1 MQMSLGDKLT
11 VTLFGESHGP
21 AVGALIDGMPPNIEP
36 DFEQLVS
43 DMISR
48 RPGSGLASKRKET
61 DDVEILSGVHA
72 GKTTGMPILLL
83 IKNNDVKSKDYSFL
97 PHQPRPGHADF
108 PINVKSEGAADLR
121 GGGSF
126 SARLTA
132 GLVAA
137 SSLARNIIPEEWKI
151 EATVGALG
159 GLEGEDGI
167 KLAEDAR
174 KNGDSLG
181 SRVDLVISGLPIGL
195 GEPWFDGIEPA
206 LARGLMAIPAARAV
220 EFGRGVGAGTM
231 RGSEHNDAYGDEMTL
246 SEGADGAL
254 GGMASGA
261 PIHVRVTFKPP
272 SGISIPQETFNQ
284 TTGMIEE
291 LAIKGRHDPVIAP
304 RARPVVEAV
313 ARWIIADLAIQGGY
327 LDE

>member
-1 MQMSLGDKLT
+1 MSLGENVV

-21 AVGALIDGMPPNIEP
+21 AVGALIEGMPPNLEF
-36 DFEQLVS
+36 DLEQLIA

-61 DDVEILSGVHA
+61 DEVDIMSGVHN
-72 GKTTGMPILLL
+72 GKTTGMPILLI
-83 IKNNDVKSKDYSFL
+83 IKNRDVRSKDYSFL
-97 PHQPRPGHADF
+97 PYQPRPGHVDH
-108 PINVKSEGAADLR
+108 PINIKTEGAADLR

-137 SSLARNIIPEEWKI
+137 GSLSRTIIPSEWKV

-159 GLEGEDGI
+159 GLEGEEGI
-167 KLAEDAR
+167 ALAEKAR
-174 KNGDSLG
+174 KDGDSLG
-181 SRVDLVISGLPIGL
+181 SRVDLVISGLPVGL

-206 LARGLMAIPAARAV
+206 LARALMSIPAARAV
-220 EFGRGVGAGTM
+220 EFGRGVKAGIM
-231 RGSEHNDAYGDEMTL
+231 RGSEHNDTWGQDMSL

-261 PIHVRVTFKPP
+261 PIHVRITFKPP
-272 SGISIPQETFNQ
+272 SGISKPQETFNQ
-284 TTGMIEE
+284 ISGEMEE

-313 ARWIIADLAIQGGY
+313 ARLVLADLGVQGGY
-327 LDE
+327 IDG

>member
-1 MQMSLGDKLT
+1 MRMSLGENVV

-21 AVGALIDGMPPNIEP
+21 AVGALIEGMPPNVEF
-36 DFEQLVS
+36 DLEQLIA

-61 DDVEILSGVHA
+61 DEVDIMSGVHN
-72 GKTTGMPILLL
+72 GKTTGMPILLI
-83 IKNNDVKSKDYSFL
+83 IKNRDVRSKDYSFL
-97 PHQPRPGHADF
+97 PYQPRPGHVDH
-108 PINVKSEGAADLR
+108 PINIKTEGAADLR

-137 SSLARNIIPEEWKI
+137 GSLSRTIIPSEWKV

-159 GLEGEDGI
+159 GLEGEEGI
-167 KLAEDAR
+167 ALAEKAR
-174 KNGDSLG
+174 KDGDSLG
-181 SRVDLVISGLPIGL
+181 SRVDLVISGLPVGL

-206 LARGLMAIPAARAV
+206 LARALMSIPAARAV
-220 EFGRGVGAGTM
+220 EFGRGVKAGTM
-231 RGSEHNDAYGDEMTL
+231 RGSEHNDTWGQDMSL
-246 SEGADGAL
+246 SDGADGAL

-261 PIHVRVTFKPP
+261 PIRVRITFKPP
-272 SGISIPQETFNQ
+272 SGISKPQETFNQ
-284 TTGMIEE
+284 ISGEVEE

-313 ARWIIADLAIQGGY
+313 ARLVLADLGVQGGY
-327 LDE
+327 IDG

>member
-1 MQMSLGDKLT
+1 MRMSLGENVV

-21 AVGALIDGMPPNIEP
+21 AVGALIEGMPPNVEF
-36 DFEQLVS
+36 DLEQLIA

-61 DDVEILSGVHA
+61 DEVDIMSGVHN
-72 GKTTGMPILLL
+72 GKTTGMPILLI
-83 IKNNDVKSKDYSFL
+83 IKNRDVRSKDYSFL
-97 PHQPRPGHADF
+97 PYQPRPGHVDH
-108 PINVKSEGAADLR
+108 PINIKTEGAADLR

-137 SSLARNIIPEEWKI
+137 GSLSRTIIPSEWKV

-159 GLEGEDGI
+159 GLEGEEGI
-167 KLAEDAR
+167 ALAEKAR
-174 KNGDSLG
+174 KDGDSLG
-181 SRVDLVISGLPIGL
+181 SRVDLVISGLPVGL

-206 LARGLMAIPAARAV
+206 LARALMSIPAARAV
-220 EFGRGVGAGTM
+220 EFGRGVNAGTM
-231 RGSEHNDAYGDEMTL
+231 RGSEHNDTWGQDMSL
-246 SEGADGAL
+246 SDGADGAL

-261 PIHVRVTFKPP
+261 PIRVRITFKPP
-272 SGISIPQETFNQ
+272 SGISQPQETFNQ
-284 TTGMIEE
+284 ISGEVEE

-313 ARWIIADLAIQGGY
+313 ARLVLADLGVQGGY
-327 LDE
+327 IDG

>member
-1 MQMSLGDKLT
+1 MSLGENVV

-21 AVGALIDGMPPNIEP
+21 AVGALIEGMPPNVEF
-36 DFEQLVS
+36 DLEQLIA

-61 DDVEILSGVHA
+61 DEVDIMSGVHN
-72 GKTTGMPILLL
+72 GKTTGMPILLI
-83 IKNNDVKSKDYSFL
+83 IKNRDVRSKDYSFL
-97 PHQPRPGHADF
+97 PYQPRPGHVDH
-108 PINVKSEGAADLR
+108 PINIKTEGAADLR

-137 SSLARNIIPEEWKI
+137 GSLSRTIIPSEWKV

-159 GLEGEDGI
+159 GLEGEEGI
-167 KLAEDAR
+167 ALAEKAR
-174 KNGDSLG
+174 KDGDSLG
-181 SRVDLVISGLPIGL
+181 SRVDLVISGLPVGL

-206 LARGLMAIPAARAV
+206 LARALMSIPAARAV
-220 EFGRGVGAGTM
+220 EFGRGVNAGTM
-231 RGSEHNDAYGDEMTL
+231 RGSEHNDTWGQDMSL
-246 SEGADGAL
+246 SDGADGAL

-261 PIHVRVTFKPP
+261 PIRVRITFKPP
-272 SGISIPQETFNQ
+272 SGISKPQETFNQ
-284 TTGMIEE
+284 ISGEVEE

-313 ARWIIADLAIQGGY
+313 ARLVLADLGVQGGY
-327 LDE
+327 IDG

>member
-1 MQMSLGDKLT
+1 MRMSLGENVV

-21 AVGALIDGMPPNIEP
+21 AVGALIEGMPPNIEF
-36 DFEQLVS
+36 DLEQLMS

-61 DDVEILSGVHA
+61 DEVDIMSGVHG
-72 GKTTGMPILLL
+72 GKTTGMPILLI
-83 IKNNDVKSKDYSFL
+83 IKNRDVRSKDYSFL
-97 PHQPRPGHADF
+97 PYQPRPGHVDH
-108 PINVKSEGAADLR
+108 PINIKTEGAADLR

-137 SSLARNIIPEEWKI
+137 GSLSRTIIPSEWI
-151 EATVGALG
+151 VEATVGALG
-159 GLEGEDGI
+159 GLEGEEGI
-167 KLAEDAR
+167 ALAEKAR
-174 KNGDSLG
+174 KDGDSLG
-181 SRVDLVISGLPIGL
+181 SRVDLVISGLPVGL

-206 LARGLMAIPAARAV
+206 LARALMSIPAARAV
-220 EFGRGVGAGTM
+220 EFGRGVKAGTM
-231 RGSEHNDAYGDEMTL
+231 RGSEHNDTWGQDMSL

-272 SGISIPQETFNQ
+272 SGISKPQETFNQ
-284 TTGMIEE
+284 ISGEIEE
-291 LAIKGRHDPVIAP
+291 LAITVSYTHLTLPTILRV
-304 RARPVVEAV
+304 
-313 ARWIIADLAIQGGY
+313 
-327 LDE
+327 

>member
-1 MQMSLGDKLT
+1 MSLGENVV

-21 AVGALIDGMPPNIEP
+21 AVGALIEGMPPNVEF
-36 DFEQLVS
+36 DLEQLIA

-61 DDVEILSGVHA
+61 DEVDIMSGVHN
-72 GKTTGMPILLL
+72 GKTTGMPILLI
-83 IKNNDVKSKDYSFL
+83 IKNRDVRSKDYSFL
-97 PHQPRPGHADF
+97 PYQPRPGHVDH
-108 PINVKSEGAADLR
+108 PINIKTEGAADLR

-137 SSLARNIIPEEWKI
+137 GSLSRTIIPSEWKV

-159 GLEGEDGI
+159 GLEGEEGI
-167 KLAEDAR
+167 ALAEKAR
-174 KNGDSLG
+174 KDGDSLG
-181 SRVDLVISGLPIGL
+181 SRVDLVISGLPVGL

-206 LARGLMAIPAARAV
+206 LARALMSIPAARAV
-220 EFGRGVGAGTM
+220 EFGRGVNAGTM
-231 RGSEHNDAYGDEMTL
+231 RGSEHNDTWGQDMSL
-246 SEGADGAL
+246 SDGADGAL

-261 PIHVRVTFKPP
+261 PIRVRITFKPP
-272 SGISIPQETFNQ
+272 SGISQPQETFNQ
-284 TTGMIEE
+284 ISGEVEE

-313 ARWIIADLAIQGGY
+313 ARLVLADLGVQGGY
-327 LDE
+327 IDG

>member
-1 MQMSLGDKLT
+1 MSLGENVI

-21 AVGALIDGMPPNIEP
+21 AVGALIEGMPPNVEF
-36 DFEQLVS
+36 DLEQLMA

-61 DDVEILSGVHA
+61 DEVDIMSGVHS
-72 GKTTGMPILLL
+72 GKTTGMPILLI
-83 IKNNDVKSKDYSFL
+83 IKNRDVRSKDYSFL
-97 PHQPRPGHADF
+97 PYQPRPGHVDH
-108 PINVKSEGAADLR
+108 PINIKTEGAADLR

-137 SSLARNIIPEEWKI
+137 GSLSRTIIPNEWKV

-159 GLEGEDGI
+159 GLEGEEGI
-167 KLAEDAR
+167 ALAEKAR
-174 KNGDSLG
+174 KEGDSLG
-181 SRVDLVISGLPIGL
+181 SRVDLVISGLPVGL

-206 LARGLMAIPAARAV
+206 LARALMSIPAARAV
-220 EFGRGVGAGTM
+220 EFGRGVNAGTM
-231 RGSEHNDAYGDEMTL
+231 RGSEHNDTWGQDMSL
-246 SEGADGAL
+246 SDGADGAL

-261 PIHVRVTFKPP
+261 PIHVRITFKPP
-272 SGISIPQETFNQ
+272 SGISKPQETFNQ
-284 TTGMIEE
+284 ISGEIEE

-313 ARWIIADLAIQGGY
+313 ARLVLADLGVQGGY
-327 LDE
+327 IDG

>member
-1 MQMSLGDKLT
+1 MRMSLGENVV

-21 AVGALIDGMPPNIEP
+21 AVGALIEGMPPNVEF
-36 DFEQLVS
+36 DLEQLIT

-61 DDVEILSGVHA
+61 DEVDIMSGVHN
-72 GKTTGMPILLL
+72 GKTTGMPILLI
-83 IKNNDVKSKDYSFL
+83 IKNRDVRSKDYSFL
-97 PHQPRPGHADF
+97 PYQPRPGHVDH
-108 PINVKSEGAADLR
+108 PINIKTEGAADLR

-137 SSLARNIIPEEWKI
+137 GSLSRTIIPSEWKV

-159 GLEGEDGI
+159 GLEGEEGI
-167 KLAEDAR
+167 ALAEKAR
-174 KNGDSLG
+174 KDGDSLG
-181 SRVDLVISGLPIGL
+181 SRVDLVISGLPVGL

-206 LARGLMAIPAARAV
+206 LARALMSIPAARAV
-220 EFGRGVGAGTM
+220 EFGRGVKAGTM
-231 RGSEHNDAYGDEMTL
+231 RGSQHNDTWGQDMSL
-246 SEGADGAL
+246 SNGADGAL

-261 PIHVRVTFKPP
+261 PIRVRITFKPP
-272 SGISIPQETFNQ
+272 SGISKPQETFNQ
-284 TTGMIEE
+284 ISGEIEE

-313 ARWIIADLAIQGGY
+313 ARLVLADLGVQGGY
-327 LDE
+327 IDG

>member
-1 MQMSLGDKLT
+1 MRMSLGENMV

-21 AVGALIDGMPPNIEP
+21 AVGALIEGMPPNIEL
-36 DFEQLVS
+36 DADQLIT
-43 DMISR
+43 DMIAR

-61 DDVEILSGVHA
+61 DEVEILSGVNS

-83 IKNNDVKSKDYSFL
+83 IKNRDVRSKDYSFL
-97 PHQPRPGHADF
+97 PYQPRPGHVDH
-108 PINVKSEGAADLR
+108 PINVKTEGAADLR

-137 SSLARNIIPEEWKI
+137 ASLSRNILPPEWKI
-151 EATVGALG
+151 EAKVGALG
-159 GLEGEDGI
+159 GLEGDAGI
-167 KLAEDAR
+167 ELAEQAR
-174 KNGDSLG
+174 KDGDSLG
-181 SRVDLVISGLPIGL
+181 SRVDLVISGLPVGF
-195 GEPWFDGIEPA
+195 GEPWFEGIEPA
-206 LARGLMAIPAARAV
+206 LARALMAIPAARAV
-220 EFGRGVGAGTM
+220 EFGRGVNAGEM
-231 RGSEHNDAYGDEMTL
+231 RGSQHNDKWGKDMSL

-261 PIHVRVTFKPP
+261 PIHVRITFKPP
-272 SGISIPQETFNQ
+272 SGISKPQETFNQ
-284 TTGMIEE
+284 VTEMMEE

-313 ARWIIADLAIQGGY
+313 ARLVIADLGIQGGY
-327 LDE
+327 IDE